1 MPAVEFEVARA
12 RLVNTLTLVEDIYRQ
27 RACDARIIFLKIYDA
42 IVVFAKVEQDA
53 QINYALRYSAG
64 DVLQLARIDS
74 AGKPTGCA
82 ADDTEL
88 KTLIL
93 QVFQRLT
100 DDDSSSGSK
109 AKVWRSFMREA
120 SPAVLH

>member
-27 RACDARIIFLKIYDA
+27 QSGCARIIFLKIYDS
-42 IVVFAKVEQDA
+42 IVVFAKVEQEN
-53 QINYALRYSAG
+53 QTNYALRYSSG

-74 AGKPTGCA
+74 KGRPVACSPQDA
-82 ADDTEL
+82 EL
-88 KTLIL
+88 KTLIR

-100 DDDSSSGSK
+100 EDVGDGSK
-109 AKVWRSFMREA
+109 ARAWRSFMPGESCA
-120 SPAVLH
+120 TLH